1 MNGTDLARLNS
12 ATKYPSI
19 LTYHALDPKN
29 GRLLEETNLPF
40 GDDTPVVLTE
50 KVDGTN
56 GRVVFLPDGDWFIG
70 SREELLYA
78 RGDRIENPALGIVP
92 ALLPLAPTLKP
103 AVDEILVFFLEVY
116 GKGIGGNG
124 KQYTGEG
131 HTGYRLFD
139 VAGIE
144 PERLAMTR
152 EAISSWREHGGQYF
166 YPESSLRTVSELHGK
181 LPLTPRLGTV
191 KGGDLPTTLK
201 GMRDFLTRYLL
212 SDDGIVRTRTALDE
226 AAGGRPEG
234 IVLRTQDRSLIAKA
248 RFADYGRTLNPQQG
262 KKKREN

>member
-12 ATKYPSI
+12 ATKYPPI
-19 LTYHALDPKN
+19 MTYHALDPKN

-56 GRVVFLPDGDWFIG
+56 GRVIVMPDGDWFIG

-92 ALLPLAPTLKP
+92 ALLPLAPTLAP
-103 AVDEILVFFLEVY
+103 GVEDITVYFLEVY

-131 HTGYRLFD
+131 RTGYRLFD
-139 VAGIE
+139 VGGIPLSILE
-144 PERLAMTR
+144 MERGQ
-152 EAISSWREHGGQYF
+152 ISSWRDHGGQKF
-166 YPESSLRTVSELHGK
+166 GTEVGLRKLADWHGN
-181 LPLTPRLGTV
+181 LPLTPRLSIV

-212 SDDGIVRTRTALDE
+212 SDDGIARTRAALDE

-248 RFADYGRTLNPQQG
+248 RFADYDRTLNPQQG
-262 KKKREN
+262 KKKREG